1 MYQYTLPANRGR
13 GSGSLLLKAIEE
25 TARKNGFHKII

>member
-1 MYQYTLPANRGR
+1 M
-13 GSGSLLLKAIEE
+13 LKAIEE